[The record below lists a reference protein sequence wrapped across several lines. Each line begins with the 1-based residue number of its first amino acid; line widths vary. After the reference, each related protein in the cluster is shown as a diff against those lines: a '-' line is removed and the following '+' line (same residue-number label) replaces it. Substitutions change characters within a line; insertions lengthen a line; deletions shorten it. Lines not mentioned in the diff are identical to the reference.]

1 MRYVS
6 AHRQS
11 ARGAWRGVRQ
21 ELSPRSNRFQY
32 AVLPFCTECLHGD
45 AAHDCDEE
53 YQRGRA
59 VRRQVVGDEDPARLG
74 VCRDGLLDMGR
85 EVGFIPRLLYGRC
98 DDCAGCNLEVAD
110 ECLRAVP
117 LVFELILFGMSG
129 DHGPGRGNP
138 FGRLNAGLLIDAQRM
153 NSLLFQPLRRRP
165 IRLADITHLLVEDRH
180 VFRIGVEPVAA
191 LVWLEFRCLLKNVRL
206 VGRKSWP
213 LCLV

>member
-85 EVGFIPRLLYGRC
+85 EVGFIPRRLYGRC
-98 DDCAGCNLEVAD
+98 DDCAGCNLEVATG
-110 ECLRAVP
+110 AVIAP
-117 LVFELILFGMSG
+117 TVQQTRNEADFAAHIQQTIATDPKAGWIFVADNLSTHCSATLVLLVAVMCSIPVETLGTKGKNGILKSVGT
-129 DHGPGRGNP
+129 
-138 FGRLNAGLLIDAQRM
+138 
-153 NSLLFQPLRRRP
+153 RRKF
-165 IRLADITHLLVEDRH
+165 LADATPRT
-180 VFRIGVEPVAA
+180 ACA
-191 LVWLEFRCLLKNVRL
+191 LSMCRNIPH
-206 VGRKSWP
+206 G
-213 LCLV
+213 